1 MSQCLTKTESQLPKT
16 GLETHQRGSRIS
28 CAAITR
34 AAPPPAVDL
43 NKLRAVIVA
52 NRQGGNPQP
61 ADLARSIVVGG
72 DGRLHLGANGPCGA
86 GAHLSEIQQAVFSAT
101 VLRAVQ
107 EEVVARSK
115 MPPGTHAVAA
125 GKVRGWLY
133 DIWTELADHFQ
144 LFAYFDG
151 CSYQVQVVSPK
162 VEGSADPHRSHLL
175 PDGRICLSSDFGAG
189 MPSLESAFAKSV
201 LWANGFSVFQRTGEF
216 PF

>member
-1 MSQCLTKTESQLPKT
+1 M
-16 GLETHQRGSRIS
+16 RGR
-28 CAAITR
+28 T
-34 AAPPPAVDL
+34 P
-43 NKLRAVIVA
+43 
-52 NRQGGNPQP
+52 
-61 ADLARSIVVGG
+61 
-72 DGRLHLGANGPCGA
+72 
-86 GAHLSEIQQAVFSAT
+86 LSEIQQAVFSAT
-101 VLRAVQ
+101 VPRAVQ
-107 EEVVARSK
+107 EEAVARSK
-115 MPPGTHAVAA
+115 MPPGTHPVAA

-162 VEGSADPHRSHLL
+162 GEGSADPHRSHLL